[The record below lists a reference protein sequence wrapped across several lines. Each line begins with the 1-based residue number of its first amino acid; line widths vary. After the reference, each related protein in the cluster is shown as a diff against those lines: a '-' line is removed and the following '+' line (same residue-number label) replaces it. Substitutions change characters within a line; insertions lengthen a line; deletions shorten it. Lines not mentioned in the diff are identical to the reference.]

1 MMSQSNAPFNV
12 RSACVVSPIMAFAS
26 AFALDVPGAP
36 ARRLDNVGT
45 VTCGAALYDEKSQH
59 NRPAAKA
66 ARQDLG

>member
-1 MMSQSNAPFNV
+1 
-12 RSACVVSPIMAFAS
+12 MAFAS